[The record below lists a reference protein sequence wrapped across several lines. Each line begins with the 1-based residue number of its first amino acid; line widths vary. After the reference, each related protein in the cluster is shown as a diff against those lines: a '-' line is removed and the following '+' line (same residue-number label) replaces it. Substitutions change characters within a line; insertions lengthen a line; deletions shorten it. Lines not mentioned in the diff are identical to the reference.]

1 MNRINSNILNNKTQS
16 SKHIKYTVIII
27 LSWSLILGSLLLI
40 DLLSIKQYTNDLA
53 INEARSHFNKDE
65 AFRFWS
71 ATHGG
76 FYVPVSDR
84 TSPSPYLSHIPER
97 DILTTSGKQLTLMNP
112 AWALRQMNEDFI
124 ETYGVAGHITSLLPL
139 RPENS
144 PDKWEKKSLELFENG
159 ELEVIEFA
167 DIQNKPFLRLMKP
180 LITQEGCL
188 VCHSHQGYS
197 VGDVRGG
204 VSVSVPL
211 EPYLSKE
218 KNTTTKHVFSF
229 ALLWILGL
237 GIIIQGYRR
246 IRKSTVKQESS
257 EKKLYNSKRQ
267 LEAVYNNLDALIY
280 ISDMQSYK
288 ILYIN
293 DHMEKQYGKDL
304 IGSICW
310 KSLHIDMD
318 GPCTFCTNNKL
329 IDKKGNPT
337 EPFVWE
343 IYNEKLKRWYELH
356 DQAIP
361 WTDGRLVRLE
371 MAMDTTDRKHLEEEI
386 NHQLADKEIILKEAH
401 HRIKNNFASIVSL
414 LSLQV
419 NSISNP
425 EAISALQDAIG
436 RVSSM
441 QILYE
446 KLLLTDNYNVTSI
459 KQYLENLIDE
469 IISLFPDNINIS
481 LKKQIDDFEL
491 DSKRLVPIGI
501 IINELL
507 TNTMKYGFPEKNSGL
522 LHITVVKNNGN
533 VTLSIQD
540 DGIGL
545 PDGFNIKKQKGF
557 GLMLVK
563 ILSQQLKGNFTIE
576 NNNGTKS
583 TLEFSI

>member
-1 MNRINSNILNNKTQS
+1 
-16 SKHIKYTVIII
+16 
-27 LSWSLILGSLLLI
+27 
-40 DLLSIKQYTNDLA
+40 
-53 INEARSHFNKDE
+53 
-65 AFRFWS
+65 
-71 ATHGG
+71 
-76 FYVPVSDR
+76 
-84 TSPSPYLSHIPER
+84 
-97 DILTTSGKQLTLMNP
+97 
-112 AWALRQMNEDFI
+112 
-124 ETYGVAGHITSLLPL
+124 
-139 RPENS
+139 
-144 PDKWEKKSLELFENG
+144 
-159 ELEVIEFA
+159 
-167 DIQNKPFLRLMKP
+167 
-180 LITQEGCL
+180 
-188 VCHSHQGYS
+188 
-197 VGDVRGG
+197 
-204 VSVSVPL
+204 
-211 EPYLSKE
+211 
-218 KNTTTKHVFSF
+218 
-229 ALLWILGL
+229 
-237 GIIIQGYRR
+237 
-246 IRKSTVKQESS
+246 
-257 EKKLYNSKRQ
+257 
-267 LEAVYNNLDALIY
+267 
-280 ISDMQSYK
+280 
-288 ILYIN
+288 
-293 DHMEKQYGKDL
+293 
-304 IGSICW
+304 
-310 KSLHIDMD
+310 
-318 GPCTFCTNNKL
+318 CTNNKL

-386 NHQLADKEIILKEAH
+386 KHQLTDKEIILKEAH